1 MPPGCLGQTKTI
13 YEKNPS
19 AQCRRILCIWMVLL
33 GVQGQNCQANP
44 ARKVMPRSLP
54 IQPSTE
60 RSAVEFALIGAF
72 QPSSRLPEKPFSDGD
87 GEV

>member
-1 MPPGCLGQTKTI
+1 MPPGCLGQAKTI

-19 AQCRRILCIWMVLL
+19 ARCRRILCIWMGSL
-33 GVQGQNCQANP
+33 GAQGQNCQANP

-54 IQPSTE
+54 TQPSRLT
-60 RSAVEFALIGAF
+60 SAVEFALIGAF